1 MSITATYTLGSIL
14 TFMLIWAWSWY
25 GLTLAT
31 DKLTETESGAITFVL
46 SLFSTAAIIYFVF
59 RV

>member
-1 MSITATYTLGSIL
+1 MNITAAYTVGFIFSFL
-14 TFMLIWAWSWY
+14 LIWAWSWY
-25 GLTLAT
+25 GLSIAT
-31 DKLTETESGAITFVL
+31 DKLTETESGVITFVL

>member
-1 MSITATYTLGSIL
+1 MNITAYTVSFIL
-14 TFMLIWAWSWY
+14 IFLLIWLWTWAS
-25 GLTLAT
+25 LTLAT